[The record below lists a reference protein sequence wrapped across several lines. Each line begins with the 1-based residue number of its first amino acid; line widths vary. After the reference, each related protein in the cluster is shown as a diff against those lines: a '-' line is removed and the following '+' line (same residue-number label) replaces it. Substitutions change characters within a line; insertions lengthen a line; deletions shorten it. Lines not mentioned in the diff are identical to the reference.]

1 MSQSPQGLAGYEPTL
16 TARPSDGPGSPPLY
30 GWPLK
35 LACLLLRLSP
45 NEVAVVVPARQA
57 YSHWAS
63 VGRRNSQSP
72 GSSRDSR
79 ASRVSLSQKASA
91 SAKLTLPTGKSS
103 PAGSSAVR
111 GPGSSPTI

>member
-35 LACLLLRLSP
+35 LACLLLSLSP
-45 NEVAVVVPARQA
+45 NAVAVVVPARQA

-63 VGRRNSQSP
+63 VGKRNSQSLGRLP
-72 GSSRDSR
+72 ARWPRS
-79 ASRVSLSQKASA
+79 VSLVQNDSA
-91 SAKLTLPTGKSS
+91 SAKLTLPTGRSS
-103 PAGSSAVR
+103 PAGSSSVS
-111 GPGSSPTI
+111 GPGNFA